1 MKDYVRPMMMSEVFA
16 PNEYVAACVTGTIQ
30 CGYPGHPRSIW
41 GPSTVGNPNIF
52 DDYNGRES
60 GWYTDRD
67 GLQHGV
73 CGNNATISFNGD
85 TGTVFEMV
93 NGRVDYNRPI
103 YNIRGFDLTEGT
115 YTGVTWTS
123 RDGSSPEYHHV
134 GRLIITDID
143 PSRPN
148 HS

>member
-1 MKDYVRPMMMSEVFA
+1 MVEWI
-16 PNEYVAACVTGTIQ
+16 TIVQ
-30 CGYPGHPRSIW
+30 
-41 GPSTVGNPNIF
+41 F
-52 DDYNGRES
+52 
-60 GWYTDRD
+60 
-67 GLQHGV
+67 
-73 CGNNATISFNGD
+73 TILW
-85 TGTVFEMV
+85 
-93 NGRVDYNRPI
+93 
-103 YNIRGFDLTEGT
+103 GFDLTEGT

>member
-1 MKDYVRPMMMSEVFA
+1 MTIMAEK
-16 PNEYVAACVTGTIQ
+16 VANQI
-30 CGYPGHPRSIW
+30 I
-41 GPSTVGNPNIF
+41 NIVI
-52 DDYNGRES
+52 NKHS
-60 GWYTDRD
+60 
-67 GLQHGV
+67 
-73 CGNNATISFNGD
+73 NNATISFNGD
-85 TGTVFEMV
+85 TGTGFEMV